1 MVSQKDQST
10 ADAPSTCYDQLATA
24 ILAGKASTCCGSNCC
39 SSEMSDCISPNL
51 YSTAEL
57 EGLPSQVVQVA
68 LGCGN
73 LATLVELHAGEVVLD
88 LGCGGGIDVLLVAR
102 HVGPS
107 GVVYGLDLSEAM
119 LELARRT
126 AAESGVCNVTFLQ
139 GDVAVIPLPDS
150 SVDVIISNAV
160 ISLIDEKA
168 PVLREAFR
176 VLKSSGRFAAC
187 NIVIHGGLPAQLPD
201 SADLRRK
208 LSSWIGCTSG
218 TPTDEEYRTALAV
231 AGFTA
236 IDLEIL
242 RRHSIADLG
251 SSRPNWATQ
260 LGSHLAT
267 RVVSRFASTL
277 IRATKP
283 PEDASPGT
291 RRARES
297 TSSAAIANM

>member
-1 MVSQKDQST
+1 MVPQKDQST
-10 ADAPSTCYDQLATA
+10 ADAQSTCYDQLATD
-24 ILAGKASTCCGSNCC
+24 ILAGKTSNCCGSNCC
-39 SSEMSDCISPNL
+39 SSEMSGCISPNL

-57 EGLPSQVVQVA
+57 EGLPSQVVQAA

-73 LATLVELHAGEVVLD
+73 PATLVELHEGEVVLD
-88 LGCGGGIDVLLVAR
+88 LGCGGGIDVLLAAR
-102 HVGPS
+102 RVGLS

-126 AAESGVCNVTFLQ
+126 ATESGVRNVTFLH
-139 GDVAVIPLPDS
+139 GDVAAIPLPDS

-176 VLKSSGRFAAC
+176 VLKPSGRFAAC
-187 NIVIHGGLPAQLPD
+187 DIVIHGGLPAQLPD

-208 LSSWIGCTSG
+208 LSSWVGCTSG
-218 TPTDEEYRTALAV
+218 APTDEEYRTTLAA

-260 LGSHLAT
+260 LGSHLAA

-277 IRATKP
+277 IRAIKP
-283 PEDASPGT
+283 TEDASPGA

-297 TSSAAIANM
+297 ASSAAVANT